1 MNNEQDIELSDINP
15 IVPNEYFKIIK
26 GEMLNII
33 NSICGELNNDLHNC
47 ITAFSDE
54 NGINSD
60 DFVNKYK
67 FNSASYIDKYMT
79 NINKIGVKFGVKK
92 RNRRILPKDLQ
103 CMGRKLDFK
112 QCTRGRIDGTE
123 YCKSHKNKLKYGRI
137 DDELEYKPV
146 KKRGRRKKSIN
157 SKNNYV
163 YTNIHKIGGVDYLVE
178 TTTNYVFTFD
188 MNNPK
193 FLGIMDNER
202 IIPYELKE

>member
-1 MNNEQDIELSDINP
+1 
-15 IVPNEYFKIIK
+15 
-26 GEMLNII
+26 
-33 NSICGELNNDLHNC
+33 
-47 ITAFSDE
+47 
-54 NGINSD
+54 
-60 DFVNKYK
+60 
-67 FNSASYIDKYMT
+67 MT

-163 YTNIHKIGGVDYLVE
+163 YTNIHKIEGVDYLVE